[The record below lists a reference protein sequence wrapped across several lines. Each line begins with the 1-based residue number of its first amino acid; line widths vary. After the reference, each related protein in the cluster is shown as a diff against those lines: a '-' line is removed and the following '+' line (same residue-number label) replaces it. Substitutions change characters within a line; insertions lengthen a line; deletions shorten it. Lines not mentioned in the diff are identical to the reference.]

1 MFETVSP
8 TNRPLKPL
16 EVPSAFFLADT
27 FKYLDAKHL
36 KGKLL
41 KPDKKLNED
50 KAMLAGRE
58 GLKAKRMIGA
68 LRYLWRSSPN
78 ACDWRVQDLKDLL
91 QKSPERPQRVPP
103 PENPVPRNL
112 FSSMF
117 WCFFQKK
124 SQTYGKVS
132 RADDDGPSPPHDD
145 GADPSQE
152 DDDGQNQKWIP
163 GMLRPT

>member
-1 MFETVSP
+1 MVTCGYIFETPIGVERFCLKLFP
-8 TNRPLKPL
+8 QQTVLKKPL

-78 ACDWRVQDLKDLL
+78 ACDWSVQDLKDLL

-103 PENPVPRNL
+103 PENPVPRNF
-112 FSSMF
+112 FSLMF
-117 WCFFQKK
+117 WCFFLKK
-124 SQTYGKVS
+124 SQRHGKVS
-132 RADDDGPSPPHDD
+132 RGP
-145 GADPSQE
+145 AV
-152 DDDGQNQKWIP
+152 IT
-163 GMLRPT
+163 PTSS